1 MLRGSYMF
9 NPMGYAV
16 SPELYSSTGFAPLE
30 GSGVVEI
37 LLESSNVPLALCP
50 EFDIGLV
57 PSPQA

>member
-1 MLRGSYMF
+1 MF